1 MTGPG
6 REGRETYEAE
16 GQEIVATLTE
26 SHRKEAVRRL
36 EREFARRN
44 FVSPD
49 GEQPDFLDHVKI
61 LERSQVHSGV
71 SGGAVPFQKWPYL
84 TDLAASLAK
93 NPLVAV
99 LKARQ
104 LGFSWTTAAYAAWL
118 LTFSAGTNVLMISK
132 GQTEAFS
139 LLDKVRFILKN
150 LPPSWQHS
158 LSPDSRSEI
167 GMPTQDSK
175 VIALPST
182 EDAGRSETASVVI
195 QDEADFHEYHAQN
208 YAAVKP
214 TVDGGGQMIMG
225 STSNKRQMTS
235 LFKEIYRAAPDNG
248 WHPMFIPWNARPGRT
263 EKWYEGV
270 RDTVPSIEL
279 SGMSPEQFM
288 EQEYPAEETE
298 ALSPPRAQS
307 IFDRDIIAG
316 MADDCISPIRT
327 VGPANI
333 YQEPR
338 AARRYVAGTDVASGV
353 GLDYSVTVII
363 DVNSGYVAA
372 DLVSNTLQPEDF
384 SAASMELLDVYHN
397 PDWGIENNFSDT
409 ALTVARDMN
418 YPRLYR
424 HRVGRG
430 KNMRR
435 EYGWRTDR
443 MSRQQLFDELR
454 ASFNAGHLTIP
465 NKYGLDEFSTII
477 AAPGEKPQAM
487 GGAHDDYVMALGIA
501 LMVKNE
507 RGIVNNA
514 KIIRLPA
521 FA

>member
-1 MTGPG
+1 MATASLPKKH
-6 REGRETYEAE
+6 RE
-16 GQEIVATLTE
+16 
-26 SHRKEAVRRL
+26 EAVRRI
-36 EREFARRN
+36 EKEFARRN

-61 LERSQVHSGV
+61 LERSQLHSGV
-71 SGGAVPFQKWPYL
+71 SGGAIPFQKWPYL
-84 TDLAASLAK
+84 LELAQSIVD
-93 NPLVAV
+93 NRLVTV

-118 LTFSAGTNVLMISK
+118 LTFSPGTNVLMISK
-132 GQTEAFS
+132 GQTEAYS

-150 LPPSWQHS
+150 LPAEWQMP
-158 LSPDSRSEI
+158 LSPDARGEI
-167 GMPTQDSK
+167 GIPSYDSK
-175 VIALPST
+175 VVALPST

-214 TVDGGGQMIMG
+214 TGDAGGQMIMG
-225 STSNKRQMTS
+225 STSNKREMSS
-235 LFKEIYRAAPDNG
+235 LFKEIYRNAPDNG
-248 WHPMFIPWNARPGRT
+248 WNKLFVPWHARPGRT
-263 EKWYEGV
+263 DQWYAGV
-270 RDTVPSIEL
+270 KDTVPAIEL
-279 SGMSPEQFM
+279 AGMSPEQFM
-288 EQEYPAEETE
+288 EQEYPGEELE
-298 ALSPPRAQS
+298 ALAPPRAQS
-307 IFDRDIIAG
+307 IFDRDMIAG
-316 MADDCISPIRT
+316 MADDCINPIRS
-327 VGPANI
+327 VGPASI

-338 AARRYVAGTDVASGV
+338 AARRYVADTDVASGV
-353 GLDYSVTVII
+353 GMDYSVTVVV
-363 DVNSGYVAA
+363 DVNSGYVVA
-372 DLVSNTLQPEDF
+372 DLVTSTMQPEDF
-384 SAASMELLDVYHN
+384 ATASAEMLDVYHN

-409 ALTVARDMN
+409 ALTTARNLN

-424 HRVGRG
+424 RRVGRG
-430 KNMRR
+430 KQMRR
-435 EYGWRTDR
+435 DYGWRTDR

-465 NKYGLDEFSTII
+465 NRYGLDEFSTII

-514 KIIRLPA
+514 KIIRMPA

>member
-1 MTGPG
+1 MVALP
-6 REGRETYEAE
+6 EA
-16 GQEIVATLTE
+16 
-26 SHRKEAVRRL
+26 HRKEALRRL
-36 EREFARRN
+36 EKEFARRN

-61 LERSQVHSGV
+61 LERSQAQAGV
-71 SGGAVPFQKWPYL
+71 AGGAAPFQKWPYIV
-84 TDLAASLAK
+84 DLAKAVSE
-93 NPLVAV
+93 NRLVTV

-118 LTFSAGTNVLMISK
+118 LTFSPGTNVLMISK

-150 LPPSWQHS
+150 LPNDWQHP

-167 GMPTQDSK
+167 GIPSLDSK

-182 EDAGRSETASVVI
+182 EDAGRSETASVVV

-214 TVDGGGQMIMG
+214 TIDGGGQMIMG

-235 LFKEIYRAAPDNG
+235 LFKELYKGAPDNG
-248 WHPMFIPWNARPGRT
+248 WHSVFIPWHARPKRDQ
-263 EKWYEGV
+263 KWYEGV
-270 RDTVPSIEL
+270 RDTIPAIEL

-288 EQEYPAEETE
+288 EQEYPGEEHE
-298 ALSPPRAQS
+298 ALAPPKAQS
-307 IFDRDIIAG
+307 IFDRDMIAG
-316 MADDCISPIRT
+316 MMDDCIEPIRK
-327 VGPANI
+327 VGPASI

-338 AARRYVAGTDVASGV
+338 TARRYVAGTDVASGV
-353 GLDYSVTVII
+353 GMDYSVTVVV
-363 DVNSGYVAA
+363 DVNSGYIVA
-372 DLVSNTLQPEDF
+372 DLITNTLQPEDF
-384 SAASMELLDVYHN
+384 SAASMEMLEVYSN

-424 HRVGRG
+424 RRVGRG
-430 KNMRR
+430 KQMRR

-465 NKYGLDEFSTII
+465 SKYGLNEFSTII

>member
-1 MTGPG
+1 MATASLPEKH
-6 REGRETYEAE
+6 RE
-16 GQEIVATLTE
+16 
-26 SHRKEAVRRL
+26 EAVRRI
-36 EREFARRN
+36 EKEFARRN

-49 GEQPDFLDHVKI
+49 GEQPDFLDHVRI
-61 LERSQVHSGV
+61 LERSQLHSGV
-71 SGGAVPFQKWPYL
+71 SGGAIPFQKWPYL
-84 TDLAASLAK
+84 LELAK
-93 NPLVAV
+93 SMIDNRLVTV

-118 LTFSAGTNVLMISK
+118 LTFSPGTNVLMISK
-132 GQTEAFS
+132 GQTEAYS

-150 LPPSWQHS
+150 LPAEWQMP
-158 LSPDSRSEI
+158 LSPDARGEI
-167 GMPTQDSK
+167 GIPSYDSK
-175 VIALPST
+175 VVALPST

-214 TVDGGGQMIMG
+214 TVDAGGQMIMG
-225 STSNKRQMTS
+225 STSNKREMSS
-235 LFKEIYRAAPDNG
+235 LFKEIYRNAPDNG
-248 WHPMFIPWNARPGRT
+248 WNKLFVPWHARPGRT
-263 EKWYEGV
+263 DQWYAGV
-270 RDTVPSIEL
+270 KDTVPAIEL
-279 SGMSPEQFM
+279 AGMSPEQFM
-288 EQEYPAEETE
+288 EQEYPGEELE
-298 ALSPPRAQS
+298 ALAPPRAQS
-307 IFDRDIIAG
+307 IFDRDMIAG
-316 MADDCISPIRT
+316 MADDCTNPIRS
-327 VGPANI
+327 VGPASI

-353 GLDYSVTVII
+353 GMDYSVTVVV
-363 DVNSGYVAA
+363 DVNSGYVVA
-372 DLVSNTLQPEDF
+372 DLVTNTMQPEDF
-384 SAASMELLDVYHN
+384 ATASAEMLDVYHN

-409 ALTVARDMN
+409 ALTTVRNLN

-424 HRVGRG
+424 RRVGRG
-430 KNMRR
+430 KQMRR
-435 EYGWRTDR
+435 DYGWRTDR

-514 KIIRLPA
+514 KIIRMPA

>member
-1 MTGPG
+1 MVTLP
-6 REGRETYEAE
+6 EA
-16 GQEIVATLTE
+16 
-26 SHRKEAVRRL
+26 HRKEAVRRL
-36 EREFARRN
+36 EKEFARRN
-44 FVSPD
+44 FVTPS
-49 GEQPDFLDHVKI
+49 GLEVEEGVSEIKQPDFLDHVKI
-61 LERSQVHSGV
+61 LERAQLHSGV

-84 TDLAASLAK
+84 VDLAQSMVDHR
-93 NPLVAV
+93 LVTV

-104 LGFSWTTAAYAAWL
+104 LGFSWTSAAYAAWL

-150 LPPSWQHS
+150 LPPDWQAP

-167 GMPTQDSK
+167 GIPSRDSK

-195 QDEADFHEYHAQN
+195 QDEADFHEYHAAN

-214 TVDGGGQMIMG
+214 TIDAGGQMIMG
-225 STSNKRQMTS
+225 STSNKRNMSS
-235 LFKEIYRAAPDNG
+235 LFKELYRSAPDNG
-248 WHPMFIPWNARPGRT
+248 WQKVFIPWHARPGRT
-263 EKWYEGV
+263 QIWYDGV
-270 RDTVPSIEL
+270 RDTVPAIDL
-279 SGMSPEQFM
+279 QGMSPEQFM
-288 EQEYPAEETE
+288 EQEYP
-298 ALSPPRAQS
+298 
-307 IFDRDIIAG
+307 DIIAG
-316 MADDCISPIRT
+316 MADDCIKPIRE
-327 VGPANI
+327 VGPASI

-338 AARRYVAGTDVASGV
+338 SSRRYVAGTDVASGV
-353 GLDYSVTVII
+353 GMDYSVTVIV
-363 DVNSGYVAA
+363 DVNSGYVVA

-384 SAASMELLDVYHN
+384 STSSMQLLEVYAN
-397 PDWGIENNFSDT
+397 PEWAIENNFSDT
-409 ALTVARDMN
+409 VLTIARDMN

-424 HRVGRG
+424 RRVGRG
-430 KNMRR
+430 KNIRR

-443 MSRQQLFDELR
+443 MSRQMLFDELR

-465 NKYGLDEFSTII
+465 NKQGLDEFTTII

-501 LMVKNE
+501 LMLKNE
-507 RGIVNNA
+507 KGINNHG

>member
-1 MTGPG
+1 M
-6 REGRETYEAE
+6 
-16 GQEIVATLTE
+16 VALTDE
-26 SHRKEAVRRL
+26 HKQEAVRRL
-36 EREFARRN
+36 EKEFARRN

-49 GEQPDFLDHVKI
+49 GEQPDFLDKVKI
-61 LERSQVHSGV
+61 LERSQLHSGV
-71 SGGAVPFQKWPYL
+71 SGGAAPFQKWPYL
-84 TDLAASLAK
+84 VELAK
-93 NPLVAV
+93 AIVDNRLVTV

-104 LGFSWTTAAYAAWL
+104 LGFSWTSAAYAAWL
-118 LTFSAGTNVLMISK
+118 LTFREGTNVLMISK

-150 LPPSWQHS
+150 LPEDWQS
-158 LSPDSRSEI
+158 PLSPDSRSEI
-167 GMPTQDSK
+167 GIPSKDSK
-175 VIALPST
+175 IVALPST

-195 QDEADFHEYHAQN
+195 QDEADFHEYHAAN

-214 TVDGGGQMIMG
+214 TIDAGGQMIMG
-225 STSNKRQMTS
+225 STSNKRNMSS
-235 LFKEIYRAAPDNG
+235 LFKEIYRAAGDTPDKGNG
-248 WHPMFIPWNARPGRT
+248 WTKIFIPWSARPERT
-263 EKWYEGV
+263 DKWYEGV
-270 RDTVPSIEL
+270 RDTVPTSDL

-288 EQEYPAEETE
+288 EQEYPGDEKE

-307 IFDRDIIAG
+307 IFDRDIISG
-316 MADDCISPIRT
+316 MADDCIPPLRT
-327 VGPANI
+327 IGPASI
-333 YQEPR
+333 YKEPR

-353 GLDYSVTVII
+353 GMDYSVTVVV
-363 DVNSGYVAA
+363 DVNSGYVVA
-372 DLVSNTLQPEDF
+372 DLVSNTIQPEDF
-384 SAASMELLDVYHN
+384 SIASMKLLELYNN
-397 PDWGIENNFSDT
+397 PDWAIENNFSDT
-409 ALTVARDMN
+409 VLTIARDEN

-424 HRVGRG
+424 RRVGRG
-430 KNMRR
+430 KNVRK

-465 NKYGLDEFSTII
+465 NKQGLDEFSTII

-507 RGIVNNA
+507 RGIRNHA
-514 KIIRLPA
+514 KIIRMPA

>member
-1 MTGPG
+1 
-6 REGRETYEAE
+6 
-16 GQEIVATLTE
+16 VATESISQDALNSIAGEHPDAFSRVAAKEIASRVFCSTE
-26 SHRKEAVRRL
+26 H
-36 EREFARRN
+36 
-44 FVSPD
+44 D
-49 GEQPDFLDHVKI
+49 HDFLSHVKI
-61 LERSQVHSGV
+61 LERSQLHSGV
-71 SGGAVPFQKWPYL
+71 SGGAAPFQKWPYI
-84 TDLAASLAK
+84 TELAEAMV
-93 NPLVAV
+93 NNRLVTV

-104 LGFSWTTAAYAAWL
+104 LGFSWTSAAYAAWL
-118 LTFSAGTNVLMISK
+118 LTFSPGTNVLMISK

-150 LPPSWQHS
+150 LPEDWQAP

-167 GMPTQDSK
+167 GIPGRDSK
-175 VIALPST
+175 VLALPST

-214 TVDGGGQMIMG
+214 TIDGGGQMIMG
-225 STSNKRQMTS
+225 STSNKREMNS
-235 LFKEIYRAAPDNG
+235 LFKELYRNAPDNG
-248 WHPMFIPWNARPGRT
+248 WHNIFIPWHARPMRT

-270 RDTVPSIEL
+270 RDTVPAMDL
-279 SGMSPEQFM
+279 QGMSPEQYM
-288 EQEYPAEETE
+288 EQEYPGDETE
-298 ALSPPRAQS
+298 ALAPPRAQS

-316 MADDCISPIRT
+316 MADDCIKPIRT

-353 GLDYSVTVII
+353 GMDYSVTVIV
-363 DVNSGYVAA
+363 DVNSGYVVA
-372 DLVSNTLQPEDF
+372 DLVTNTLQPEDF
-384 SAASMELLDVYHN
+384 SAASMEMLDVYHN

-409 ALTVARDMN
+409 VLTIARNEN

-424 HRVGRG
+424 RRVGRG
-430 KNMRR
+430 KNLRR
-435 EYGWRTDR
+435 EYGWKTDR

-454 ASFNAGHLTIP
+454 ASFNAGHITIP

-487 GGAHDDYVMALGIA
+487 GGAHDDYVMALGVA

-507 RGIVNNA
+507 KSITNHA

>member
-1 MTGPG
+1 MVALP
-6 REGRETYEAE
+6 EA
-16 GQEIVATLTE
+16 
-26 SHRKEAVRRL
+26 HRKEALRRL
-36 EREFARRN
+36 EKEFARRN

-61 LERSQVHSGV
+61 LERSQAQAGV
-71 SGGAVPFQKWPYL
+71 AGGAAPFQKWPYIV
-84 TDLAASLAK
+84 DLAKAVSK
-93 NPLVAV
+93 NRLVTV

-118 LTFSAGTNVLMISK
+118 LTFSPGTNVLMISK

-150 LPPSWQHS
+150 LPNDWQHP

-167 GMPTQDSK
+167 GIPSLDSK

-182 EDAGRSETASVVI
+182 EDAGRSETASVVV

-214 TVDGGGQMIMG
+214 TIDGGGQMIMG

-235 LFKEIYRAAPDNG
+235 LFKELYKGAPDNG
-248 WHPMFIPWNARPGRT
+248 WHSVFIPWHARPKRDQ
-263 EKWYEGV
+263 KWYEGV
-270 RDTVPSIEL
+270 RDTIPAIEL

-288 EQEYPAEETE
+288 EQEYPGEEHE
-298 ALSPPRAQS
+298 ALAPPRAQS
-307 IFDRDIIAG
+307 IFDRDMIAG
-316 MADDCISPIRT
+316 MMDDCIEPIRK
-327 VGPANI
+327 VGPASI

-338 AARRYVAGTDVASGV
+338 TARRYVAGTDVASGV
-353 GLDYSVTVII
+353 GMDYSVTVVV
-363 DVNSGYVAA
+363 DVNSGYIVA
-372 DLVSNTLQPEDF
+372 DLITNTLQPEDF
-384 SAASMELLDVYHN
+384 SAASMEMLEVYSN

-424 HRVGRG
+424 RRVGRG
-430 KNMRR
+430 KQMRR

-443 MSRQQLFDELR
+443 TSRQQLFDELR

-465 NKYGLDEFSTII
+465 SKYGLNEFSTII

>member
-1 MTGPG
+1 MVALP
-6 REGRETYEAE
+6 EA
-16 GQEIVATLTE
+16 
-26 SHRKEAVRRL
+26 HRKEAVRRL
-36 EREFARRN
+36 QKEFARRN
-44 FVSPD
+44 FVPIESDDPTVN
-49 GEQPDFLDHVKI
+49 QPGFLDHVKI
-61 LERSQVHSGV
+61 LERSQLHSGV

-84 TDLAASLAK
+84 MELATSIVDK
-93 NPLVAV
+93 RLVTV

-118 LTFSAGTNVLMISK
+118 LTFSPGTNVLMISK

-150 LPPSWQHS
+150 LPPSWQHP

-167 GMPTQDSK
+167 GVPSQDSK
-175 VIALPST
+175 IIALPST

-214 TVDGGGQMIMG
+214 TIDGGGQMIMG

-235 LFKEIYRAAPDNG
+235 LFKEIYRSAPDNG
-248 WHPMFIPWNARPGRT
+248 WHNIFIPWHARPGRT
-263 EKWYEGV
+263 EQWYAGV
-270 RDTVPSIEL
+270 RDTVPAIDL

-288 EQEYPAEETE
+288 EQEYPGEEQE
-298 ALSPPRAQS
+298 ALAPPRAQS

-316 MADDCISPIRT
+316 MADDCISPLRT
-327 VGPANI
+327 VGPASI

-353 GLDYSVTVII
+353 GMDYSVTVVV
-363 DVNSGYVAA
+363 DVNSGYIVA
-372 DLVSNTLQPEDF
+372 DLVTNTLQPEDF
-384 SAASMELLDVYHN
+384 SAASMEMLDVYHN

-424 HRVGRG
+424 RRVGRG
-430 KNMRR
+430 KQMRR

-465 NKYGLDEFSTII
+465 NKYGLDEFSTVI
-477 AAPGEKPQAM
+477 ASPGEKPQAM
-487 GGAHDDYVMALGIA
+487 GGAHDDYVIALGIA

-514 KIIRLPA
+514 KIIRLPMLG
-521 FA
+521 

>member
-1 MTGPG
+1 MVTLP
-6 REGRETYEAE
+6 EA
-16 GQEIVATLTE
+16 
-26 SHRKEAVRRL
+26 HRKEAVRRL
-36 EREFARRN
+36 EKEFARRN
-44 FVSPD
+44 FVTPSGLEVEEGVP
-49 GEQPDFLDHVKI
+49 EIKQPDFLDHVKI
-61 LERSQVHSGV
+61 LERAQLHSGV

-84 TDLAASLAK
+84 VDLAQSMVDHR
-93 NPLVAV
+93 LVTV

-104 LGFSWTTAAYAAWL
+104 LGFSWTSAAYAAWL

-150 LPPSWQHS
+150 LPPDWQAP

-167 GMPTQDSK
+167 GIPSRDSK

-195 QDEADFHEYHAQN
+195 QDEADFHEYHAAN

-214 TVDGGGQMIMG
+214 TIDAGGQMIMG
-225 STSNKRQMTS
+225 STSNKRNMSS
-235 LFKEIYRAAPDNG
+235 LFKELYRNSPDNG
-248 WHPMFIPWNARPGRT
+248 WKKVFIPWNARPGRT
-263 EKWYEGV
+263 QIWYDGV
-270 RDTVPSIEL
+270 RDTVPAIDL
-279 SGMSPEQFM
+279 QGMSPEQFM
-288 EQEYPAEETE
+288 EQEYPGEENE
-298 ALSPPRAQS
+298 ALAPPKAQS

-316 MADDCISPIRT
+316 MADDCIKPIRE
-327 VGPANI
+327 VGPASI

-338 AARRYVAGTDVASGV
+338 SSRRYVAGTDVASGV
-353 GLDYSVTVII
+353 GMDYSVTVIV
-363 DVNSGYVAA
+363 DVNSGYVVA

-384 SAASMELLDVYHN
+384 STSSMQLLEVYAN
-397 PDWGIENNFSDT
+397 PEWAIENNFSDT
-409 ALTVARDMN
+409 VLTIARDMN

-424 HRVGRG
+424 RRVGRG
-430 KNMRR
+430 KNIRR

-443 MSRQQLFDELR
+443 MSRQMLFDELR

-465 NKYGLDEFSTII
+465 NKQGLDEFTTII

-501 LMVKNE
+501 LMLKNE
-507 RGIVNNA
+507 KGINNHG

>member
-1 MTGPG
+1 MVALP
-6 REGRETYEAE
+6 EA
-16 GQEIVATLTE
+16 
-26 SHRKEAVRRL
+26 HRKEALRRL
-36 EREFARRN
+36 EKEFARRN

-49 GEQPDFLDHVKI
+49 GKQPDFLDHVKI
-61 LERSQVHSGV
+61 LERSQTQAGIT
-71 SGGAVPFQKWPYL
+71 GGAATFQKWPYL
-84 TDLAASLAK
+84 IDLAKAVSENRLIT
-93 NPLVAV
+93 V

-104 LGFSWTTAAYAAWL
+104 LGFSWTTAAYSAWL
-118 LTFSAGTNVLMISK
+118 LTFSPGTNVLMISK

-150 LPPSWQHS
+150 LPSEWQHS

-167 GMPTQDSK
+167 GIPSLDSK

-214 TVDGGGQMIMG
+214 TIDGGGQMIMG

-235 LFKEIYRAAPDNG
+235 LFKEIYKRAPDNG
-248 WHPMFIPWNARPGRT
+248 WHNMFIPWNARPQRDQ
-263 EKWYEGV
+263 KWYDGV
-270 RDTVPSIEL
+270 RDTIPAIDL

-288 EQEYPAEETE
+288 EQEYPGEEHE

-307 IFDRDIIAG
+307 IFDRDMIEG
-316 MADDCISPIRT
+316 MMDDCIEPIRKL
-327 VGPANI
+327 GPASI

-338 AARRYVAGTDVASGV
+338 AARRYVAGTDVALGV
-353 GLDYSVTVII
+353 GMDYSVTVVI
-363 DVNSGYVAA
+363 DVNSGYVVA
-372 DLVSNTLQPEDF
+372 DLVTNTLQPEDF
-384 SAASMELLDVYHN
+384 STASMEMLEVYRN

-418 YPRLYR
+418 YPKLYR
-424 HRVGRG
+424 RRVGRG
-430 KNMRR
+430 KQMRR

-465 NKYGLDEFSTII
+465 SKYGLNEFSTII

-487 GGAHDDYVMALGIA
+487 GGAHDDYVIALGIA

>member
-1 MTGPG
+1 MVALP
-6 REGRETYEAE
+6 EA
-16 GQEIVATLTE
+16 
-26 SHRKEAVRRL
+26 HRKEALRRL
-36 EREFARRN
+36 EKEFARRN

-61 LERSQVHSGV
+61 LERSQAQAGV
-71 SGGAVPFQKWPYL
+71 AGGAAPFQKWPYIVE
-84 TDLAASLAK
+84 LAEAVSK
-93 NPLVAV
+93 NRLVTV

-118 LTFSAGTNVLMISK
+118 LTFSPGTNVLMISK

-150 LPPSWQHS
+150 LPNEWQHS

-167 GMPTQDSK
+167 GIPSLDSK

-182 EDAGRSETASVVI
+182 EDAGRSETASVVV

-214 TVDGGGQMIMG
+214 TIDGGGQMIMG

-235 LFKEIYRAAPDNG
+235 LFKELYKGAPDNG
-248 WHPMFIPWNARPGRT
+248 WHNIFIPWHARPKRDQ
-263 EKWYEGV
+263 KWYEGV
-270 RDTVPSIEL
+270 RDTIPAIEL

-288 EQEYPAEETE
+288 EQEYPGEEHE
-298 ALSPPRAQS
+298 ALAPPRAQS
-307 IFDRDIIAG
+307 IFDRDMIAG
-316 MADDCISPIRT
+316 MMDDCIEPIRK
-327 VGPANI
+327 VGPASI

-338 AARRYVAGTDVASGV
+338 TARRYVAGTDVASGV
-353 GLDYSVTVII
+353 GMDYSVTVVV
-363 DVNSGYVAA
+363 DVNSGYIVA
-372 DLVSNTLQPEDF
+372 DLITNTLQPEDF
-384 SAASMELLDVYHN
+384 SAASMEMLEVYSN

-424 HRVGRG
+424 RRVGRG
-430 KNMRR
+430 KQMRR

-465 NKYGLDEFSTII
+465 SKYGLNEFSTII

>member
-1 MTGPG
+1 MVALP
-6 REGRETYEAE
+6 EA
-16 GQEIVATLTE
+16 
-26 SHRKEAVRRL
+26 HRKEALRRL
-36 EREFARRN
+36 EKEFARRN

-61 LERSQVHSGV
+61 LERSQAQAGV
-71 SGGAVPFQKWPYL
+71 AGGAAPFQKWPYIVE
-84 TDLAASLAK
+84 LAESVSK
-93 NPLVAV
+93 NRLVTV

-118 LTFSAGTNVLMISK
+118 LTFSPGTNVLMISK

-139 LLDKVRFILKN
+139 LLDKVRFIIKN
-150 LPPSWQHS
+150 LPNEWQHS

-167 GMPTQDSK
+167 GIPSLDSK
-175 VIALPST
+175 IIALPST
-182 EDAGRSETASVVI
+182 EDAGRSETASVVV

-214 TVDGGGQMIMG
+214 TIDGGGQMIMG

-235 LFKEIYRAAPDNG
+235 LFKELYKGAPDNG
-248 WHPMFIPWNARPGRT
+248 WHNIFIPWHARPERDQ
-263 EKWYEGV
+263 KWYEGV
-270 RDTVPSIEL
+270 RDTIPAIEL

-288 EQEYPAEETE
+288 EQEYPGEEHE

-307 IFDRDIIAG
+307 IFDRDMIAG
-316 MADDCISPIRT
+316 MMDDCIEPIRK
-327 VGPANI
+327 VGPASI

-338 AARRYVAGTDVASGV
+338 TARRYVAGTDVASGV
-353 GLDYSVTVII
+353 GMDYSVTVVV
-363 DVNSGYVAA
+363 DVNSGYIVA
-372 DLVSNTLQPEDF
+372 DLITNTLQPEDF
-384 SAASMELLDVYHN
+384 SAASMEMLEVYSN

-418 YPRLYR
+418 YPKLYR
-424 HRVGRG
+424 RRVGRG
-430 KNMRR
+430 KQMRR

-465 NKYGLDEFSTII
+465 SKYGLNEFSTII